1 MAGPNRP
8 AAGCVIPS
16 VPRLRRIA
24 LAVALIA
31 SGGAAAGAALAADRE
46 VVARDNAFSPATV
59 ALQPGDTLTIRHDD
73 RLVEHELKFSDE
85 PTKRQEPGIGWTVQR
100 TFSAAEQRDAPYVF
114 SCGLHPGMSGRVY
127 VNATGTVPT
136 PSATPSVTSTAT
148 VTATSTA
155 SPGATATP
163 GSGATTGPG
172 PQGGSTPTAVTLR
185 TATVSPK
192 ACVRRGPRC
201 KRPGVRLRIDLSA
214 PADLRGTLRHKAPG
228 ARRFKAFGGLRFG
241 RVAAGPR
248 TLKFTRNAAGRR
260 LLPGRYS
267 LALRAGEAR
276 RTLSFRVL

>member
-1 MAGPNRP
+1 
-8 AAGCVIPS
+8 

-31 SGGAAAGAALAADRE
+31 SGGAAAGAALAADRD
-46 VVARDNAFSPATV
+46 VVARDSAFSPATV

-85 PTKRQEPGIGWTVQR
+85 AAKRQEAGIGWTVAR
-100 TFSAAEQRDAPYVF
+100 TFTAAEQRDAPYVF

-148 VTATSTA
+148 ATATSSA
-155 SPGATATP
+155 SPGSTATP
-163 GSGATTGPG
+163 GAGTTTGPAA
-172 PQGGSTPTAVTLR
+172 QTGGGGAPSAALR

-201 KRPGVRLRIDLSA
+201 TRPGVRLRVDLSA
-214 PADLRGTLRHKAPG
+214 PAEVHGKLRRKAPG
-228 ARRFKAFGGLRFG
+228 ARRFKAFGGVRFG

-248 TLKFTRNAAGRR
+248 TLRFTRNAAGRR

-276 RTLSFRVL
+276 RTLSFLVL

>member
-1 MAGPNRP
+1 M
-8 AAGCVIPS
+8 
-16 VPRLRRIA
+16 PRLRRIA
-24 LAVALIA
+24 LAAALIS

-46 VVARDNAFSPATV
+46 VVARNSAFSPATV

-73 RLVEHELKFSDE
+73 RFIEHELKFSDE
-85 PTKRQEPGIGWTVQR
+85 ATKRQEPGIGWTVQR
-100 TFSAAEQRDAPYVF
+100 TFTAAEQRDEPYVF
-114 SCGLHPGMSGRVY
+114 SCGLHPGMSGKVY

-148 VTATSTA
+148 ATATSSA
-155 SPGATATP
+155 SPGSTATP
-163 GSGATTGPG
+163 GSGTTTGPG
-172 PQGGSTPTAVTLR
+172 PQTGGGGTPAAATLR

-214 PADLRGTLRHKAPG
+214 PADVRGTLRRKAPG
-228 ARRFKAFGGLRFG
+228 ARRFKAFGGVRFG
-241 RVAAGPR
+241 RVTAGPR

>member
-1 MAGPNRP
+1 M
-8 AAGCVIPS
+8 
-16 VPRLRRIA
+16 PRLRRIA
-24 LAVALIA
+24 LAVALIS

-85 PTKRQEPGIGWTVQR
+85 ATKRQEPGIGWTVQR
-100 TFSAAEQRDAPYVF
+100 TFTAAEQRDAPYVF
-114 SCGLHPGMSGRVY
+114 SCGLHPGMSGKVY

-148 VTATSTA
+148 ATATSSA
-155 SPGATATP
+155 SPGASATP
-163 GSGATTGPG
+163 GSGTTTGPG
-172 PQGGSTPTAVTLR
+172 PQTGGGGTPGAATLR
-185 TATVSPK
+185 TATISPK

-214 PADLRGTLRHKAPG
+214 PADVRGTLRRKAPG
-228 ARRFKAFGGLRFG
+228 ARRFKAFGSVRFG

-248 TLKFTRNAAGRR
+248 TLKFTRSAAGRR